1 MSISNIDKIRK
12 KLEKIKKLADNM
24 YYAAANL
31 GPNIGSGER
40 LRKTMEEYHKFII
53 HEYHKEKPVS
63 EDFETALEKKVRE
76 AQDWTYIEEEGGECP
91 LYEEFGADDLEEFAR
106 WGADWV
112 RNNEKEPVSED
123 LEEAIDRYED
133 LVHGFESLNYHDC
146 RQIARYFAKWGSDW
160 QKEHFEKNRLK
171 HCNSITE
178 EQYNLEVGF
187 IDQHLDKYNR
197 MPGYLDAIEY
207 GMNLQKK
214 QVMKEAVDGIVEY
227 KYSRSGKDLFNV
239 SSLKLLDAANF
250 NLNNGEKV
258 KLLIIKEE

>member
-1 MSISNIDKIRK
+1 MTD
-12 KLEKIKKLADNM
+12 
-24 YYAAANL
+24 
-31 GPNIGSGER
+31 
-40 LRKTMEEYHKFII
+40 
-53 HEYHKEKPVS
+53 KEKDNRVNALAMTFLEELQITPHPFADQILRAYKAGYHQSEKDSLPKELVS
-63 EDFETALEKKVRE
+63 EDFEVALENKVRE

-91 LYEEFGADDLEEFAR
+91 LNEEFGADDLEEFAR

>member
-1 MSISNIDKIRK
+1 MTNNE
-12 KLEKIKKLADNM
+12 KLEKLKKLADAM
-24 YYAAANL
+24 YYAAQQLTTDA
-31 GPNIGSGER
+31 SR
-40 LRKTMEEYHKFII
+40 LHKAMDEYHKFII
-53 HEYHKEKPVS
+53 HECKEEPVN